1 MGRRSQPRLMLLLLA
16 VPGVVACT
24 DKLRVVDALDP
35 TRHMVLDDGPVTA
48 LAGAP
53 DGTLFATTRTGL
65 FRRGPGDSVP
75 WAEVSALPFHTIEL
89 HARAAGEVYLLPQMS
104 GDIWLWQGGDAL
116 RALATPLS
124 DSIIRDGHHTM
135 GVPLVSLAG
144 HGSDTVVA
152 VGDRGAIVRYSKG
165 AASLE
170 PSPLDSVARR
180 PAPEWFASALWG
192 VDSRGER
199 LYAATRRHVL
209 ERSGGTWRI
218 LDLPPEATGR
228 SIGAI
233 AATSVGVALS
243 FEGPAG
249 RPHLFVRDG
258 TRWIDLSGKL
268 NGITPALAGGR
279 GQADGSA
286 LFWALGSYVVEVQG
300 TSVRIYRVRG
310 LGAIRGVVRSGRH
323 IFAAGTHDGRLG
335 LVVRLTEQ

>member
-16 VPGVVACT
+16 VPRIVACT
-24 DKLRVVDALDP
+24 DTLRVVDALDP
-35 TRHMVLDDGPVTA
+35 TRHTVLGDGAVTA
-48 LAGAP
+48 LAGAQ
-53 DGTLFATTRTGL
+53 DGTLFATTGTNL
-65 FRRGPGDSVP
+65 LRRGPGDSVS
-75 WAEVSALPFHTIEL
+75 WAVVSDLPFHTIEL
-89 HARAAGEVYLLPQMS
+89 YARAAGEVYLLSRMS
-104 GDIWLWQGGDAL
+104 GDIWHWREGDTL
-116 RALATPLS
+116 RALVTPLS

-135 GVPLVSLAG
+135 GVPLVALAG
-144 HGSDTVVA
+144 HGSDTMVA

-165 AASLE
+165 AAFLE

-180 PAPEWFASALWG
+180 PAPAWFASALWW
-192 VDSRGER
+192 VDAHGER
-199 LYAATRRHVL
+199 LYAATRQHVL

-228 SIGAI
+228 PIGAI
-233 AATSVGVALS
+233 AATRAGVALS
-243 FEGPAG
+243 FEGAAG
-249 RPHLFVRDG
+249 RPHLFIHDG
-258 TRWIDLSGKL
+258 TRWIDLSRKL
-268 NGITPALAGGR
+268 DGITPALAGGR

-335 LVVRLTEQ
+335 LVVRLTE